1 MTAARTGR
9 GGVCPDHDPGGP
21 QQHGRG
27 HLPSLHRLHDPRD
40 GRDRHGRTGHGL
52 LQDPGVGQGE
62 RHKSDWS
69 DGSDGAFANGFDL
82 LVPLAVLQSYITV
95 DELRRELP
103 PEQAE
108 YCISRM
114 TRYIGTDVPSG
125 ALDYISFSSALYGE
139 SDL

>member
-1 MTAARTGR
+1 MTNLLYNSHPA
-9 GGVCPDHDPGGP
+9 
-21 QQHGRG
+21 
-27 HLPSLHRLHDPRD
+27 SIS
-40 GRDRHGRTGHGL
+40 L
-52 LQDPGVGQGE
+52 LQ
-62 RHKSDWS
+62 
-69 DGSDGAFANGFDL
+69 N
-82 LVPLAVLQSYITV
+82 YITV

-114 TRYIGTDVPSG
+114 TRFVGSDCPSG

>member
-1 MTAARTGR
+1 MSNRIIPVIIYISAWDITVT
-9 GGVCPDHDPGGP
+9 VMDKKNSCI
-21 QQHGRG
+21 Q
-27 HLPSLHRLHDPRD
+27 
-40 GRDRHGRTGHGL
+40 L
-52 LQDPGVGQGE
+52 LQ
-62 RHKSDWS
+62 
-69 DGSDGAFANGFDL
+69 L
-82 LVPLAVLQSYITV
+82 YAVKTMYLCLSQPYITV

-114 TRYIGTDVPSG
+114 TKYIGPQGVPG

>member
-1 MTAARTGR
+1 M
-9 GGVCPDHDPGGP
+9 
-21 QQHGRG
+21 
-27 HLPSLHRLHDPRD
+27 
-40 GRDRHGRTGHGL
+40 
-52 LQDPGVGQGE
+52 
-62 RHKSDWS
+62 
-69 DGSDGAFANGFDL
+69 
-82 LVPLAVLQSYITV
+82 

-114 TRYIGTDVPSG
+114 TRYIGPDSPAG

>member
-1 MTAARTGR
+1 M
-9 GGVCPDHDPGGP
+9 
-21 QQHGRG
+21 
-27 HLPSLHRLHDPRD
+27 SSPR
-40 GRDRHGRTGHGL
+40 L
-52 LQDPGVGQGE
+52 LQ
-62 RHKSDWS
+62 S
-69 DGSDGAFANGFDL
+69 F
-82 LVPLAVLQSYITV
+82 ITV

-114 TRYIGTDVPSG
+114 TRYIGPEAPQG